1 MSWLNEK
8 ETPRLVSPE
17 IFIGGLSSVILIISQ
32 PKRNLLNYNKL
43 TVSVE
48 KSSSAGTGF
57 TL

>member
-32 PKRNLLNYNKL
+32 LKRNLLNYNKL

-48 KSSSAGTGF
+48 KSSSSGTGF